1 MKKETQI
8 ALAVAVIVLVVI
20 AIALL
25 FVFTGGSS
33 DNTASQPPPTPPDFD
48 RDGGGLS
55 PPSPSGG
62 FTPPPPT
69 TAAAAQPSATRP
81 QFTPRR
87 DPFAP
92 LPEEV
97 AAMQADAFDPA
108 RYFVLASPPK
118 PPRVE
123 LPEPFEPQPRRRVA
137 GIIIGT
143 TVSAILEQ
151 EGELPR
157 IVYPGDMVGEF
168 RVAAIT
174 ETGLVLRRSKGNPR
188 EVRVPYEPPG
198 NVGSGGGGGGAGFG
212 APRGGPGAPPGAPG
226 AGGLGVPGG
235 GRGGRGGRDLDI

>member
-8 ALAVAVIVLVVI
+8 ALAVAVIVLVGI

-33 DNTASQPPPTPPDFD
+33 GDNVGTQPPPAPPDID
-48 RDGGGLS
+48 RGGGGGLT

-62 FTPPPPT
+62 FTPPSPT
-69 TAAAAQPSATRP
+69 MTATAPQPSAARP
-81 QFTPRR
+81 PFTPRR

-97 AAMQADAFDPA
+97 EAMQADAFDPA

-118 PPRVE
+118 PPKVE

-174 ETGLVLRRSKGNPR
+174 ETGIILRRSKGNPR

-198 NVGSGGGGGGAGFG
+198 NVGGTDGGAGFG
-212 APRGGPGAPPGAPG
+212 GPRGGGLGAPPGAPS
-226 AGGLGVPGG
+226 AGGLGAPGGG
-235 GRGGRGGRDLDI
+235 GRGGRAPDI

>member
-8 ALAVAVIVLVVI
+8 ALAVAVVVLVVI
-20 AIALL
+20 AVALL
-25 FVFTGGSS
+25 LVFAGSGGSA
-33 DNTASQPPPTPPDFD
+33 DTAQQPPVAPDFQDDRDLPPPTAPMGI
-48 RDGGGLS
+48 GGM
-55 PPSPSGG
+55 
-62 FTPPPPT
+62 TPPPAPMAT
-69 TAAAAQPSATRP
+69 QPQGARP
-81 QFTPRR
+81 PFNPRR

-97 AAMQADAFDPA
+97 AAMQTDAFDPA

-137 GIIIGT
+137 GIIIGA

-157 IVYPGDMVGEF
+157 IVYPGDTVGEF

-174 ETGLVLRRSKGNPR
+174 ENGLVLRRSKGNPR

-198 NVGSGGGGGGAGFG
+198 NVSGGSGGERDGQGGGFG
-212 APRGGPGAPPGAPG
+212 ASPGTP
-226 AGGLGVPGG
+226 GLGTP
-235 GRGGRGGRDLDI
+235 GRGGSRGGAPDI

>member
-25 FVFTGGSS
+25 FVFTGGSGG
-33 DNTASQPPPTPPDFD
+33 NTASQPPPTPPDFD
-48 RDGGGLS
+48 RDGSGLA

-69 TAAAAQPSATRP
+69 TMAAAPQPAAARP
-81 QFTPRR
+81 PFTPRR

-97 AAMQADAFDPA
+97 EAMQADAFDPA

-118 PPRVE
+118 PPKVE

-137 GIIIGT
+137 GIIIGA

-174 ETGLVLRRSKGNPR
+174 ETGLILRRSKGNPR

-198 NVGSGGGGGGAGFG
+198 NVGGGGGGGGAGFG
-212 APRGGPGAPPGAPG
+212 GPRGGPGAPPGAPG
-226 AGGLGVPGG
+226 AGGLGAPGGG
-235 GRGGRGGRDLDI
+235 GRGGRAPDI

>member
-69 TAAAAQPSATRP
+69 TAAAQPSATRP

-174 ETGLVLRRSKGNPR
+174 ETGLILRRSKGNPR

-198 NVGSGGGGGGAGFG
+198 NVGGGGGGGAGFG
-212 APRGGPGAPPGAPG
+212 GPRGGGPGAPPGAPG

>member
-8 ALAVAVIVLVVI
+8 ALAVAVVVLVVV
-20 AIALL
+20 AVALL
-25 FVFTGGSS
+25 FVFSGGGGG
-33 DNTASQPPPTPPDFD
+33 DTAQQPPISPDIRDDGFGQPTPPSAPM
-48 RDGGGLS
+48 GGGMV
-55 PPSPSGG
+55 
-62 FTPPPPT
+62 PPPT
-69 TAAAAQPSATRP
+69 TLAAQPQATRP
-81 QFTPRR
+81 PFSPRR

-97 AAMQADAFDPA
+97 EAMQADAFDPA

-118 PPRVE
+118 PPQVE

-168 RVAAIT
+168 RIVAIT
-174 ETGLVLRRSKGNPR
+174 ENGLILRRSKGNPR

-198 NVGSGGGGGGAGFG
+198 NVGGGGFG
-212 APRGGPGAPPGAPG
+212 A
-226 AGGLGVPGG
+226 GG
-235 GRGGRGGRDLDI
+235 GRGGGGLGAPPGTPGLGTPGGGGRAPDI

>member
-174 ETGLVLRRSKGNPR
+174 ETGLILRRSKGNPR

-198 NVGSGGGGGGAGFG
+198 NVGGGGGGGAGFG
-212 APRGGPGAPPGAPG
+212 GPRGGGPGAPPGAPG
-226 AGGLGVPGG
+226 AGGLGAPG
-235 GRGGRGGRDLDI
+235 GGRGGRDLDI